1 MSLTDLDAFLEHA
14 RRTPVLESQLKG
26 PLELEALLELA
37 ASEGYALSEADVLA
51 ALEREESQLS
61 DEELQQRA
69 GVDARK
75 LRSFI
80 PS

>member
-14 RRTPVLESQLKG
+14 RQTPALQAQLNG

-37 ASEGYALSEADVLA
+37 ASEGYALNEADVLA
-51 ALEREESQLS
+51 AQEREEARLS

-69 GVDARK
+69 GIDARK